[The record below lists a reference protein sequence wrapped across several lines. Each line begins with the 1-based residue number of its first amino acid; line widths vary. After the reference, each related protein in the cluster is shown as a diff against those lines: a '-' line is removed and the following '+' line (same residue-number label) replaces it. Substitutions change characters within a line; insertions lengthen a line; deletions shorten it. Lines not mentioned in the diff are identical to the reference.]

1 MVEVLDKAYQE
12 KTLKKILDRRKF
24 PEFKDTKST
33 STLSNPMKA
42 DGTPDMRYTANR
54 RDDESSDE
62 DFRGSACY
70 AVSSNPT
77 GPIKADGT
85 PDMRYTANRRDKEE
99 EESWGSD
106 SESEDPG
113 FRGFFCFPIK
123 HSTHTV
129 CHGNSDF

>member
-33 STLSNPMKA
+33 STLSNPM
-42 DGTPDMRYTANR
+42 
-54 RDDESSDE
+54 
-62 DFRGSACY
+62 
-70 AVSSNPT
+70 
-77 GPIKADGT
+77 KADGT